1 MPLKK
6 YLFAIFTFTLLSLGV
21 WLAILFNTDPNNT
34 DLITRCAF
42 FASLFVFL
50 AGFFT
55 FLGFYLRV
63 YFSNRE
69 IIYNNFPIALRQSIL
84 LSLIIVGLL
93 AFQTLRVLTVWVAA
107 IYVLAIIL
115 VEFYFKSRK
124 LT

>member
-1 MPLKK
+1 MTLKK
-6 YLFAIFTFTLLSLGV
+6 QLFAIFTITLLSLGV
-21 WLAILFNTDPNNT
+21 WLAILFNTDPNKA

-50 AGFFT
+50 TGLFT

-84 LSLIIVGLL
+84 ISLIIVGLL
-93 AFQTLRVLTVWVAA
+93 VFSSLHVLTIWVAA
-107 IYVLAIIL
+107 IFVLAIIL
-115 VEFYFKSRK
+115 IEFFFKSK
-124 LT
+124 QTN

>member
-1 MPLKK
+1 MNLKK
-6 YLFAIFTFTLLSLGV
+6 SLFAIFTITLLSLGV
-21 WLAILFNTDPNNT
+21 WLAILFNTDPNNS

-42 FASLFVFL
+42 FASLFTFL

-69 IIYNNFPIALRQSIL
+69 VIYSNFPIALRQSIL

-93 AFQTLRVLTVWVAA
+93 IFQSLKVLTIWTIVVY
-107 IYVLAIIL
+107 ILAIVLIEL
-115 VEFYFKSRK
+115 FFKSK
-124 LT
+124 NKN